1 MPSNLLD
8 AASCLITKLCPT
20 LCNHV
25 DCSPPG
31 SSVHG
36 IFQAKILE
44 WVAISFSRGSSLT
57 QGLNL
62 PLLHCRQILYHW
74 ATREAPS
81 GSKNI
86 EQFKSGLCYFSERFR
101 DPQVPLL
108 ARTMSFARIY
118 LNPETSMNGDA
129 AHRVGCDESC
139 EMLIR
144 GNQLGEMHWS
154 VSHSVFLV
162 SFPSRNQRQ
171 AQYTSKDDTGKA

>member
-8 AASCLITKLCPT
+8 ASCLITKLCPT

-36 IFQAKILE
+36 IFQAKIAQ

-62 PLLHCRQILYHW
+62 PLPHCRPILYHW

-129 AHRVGCDESC
+129 CPQNGLWWELWDADKRKSTRGDALASQSFSLPC
-139 EMLIR
+139 LI
-144 GNQLGEMHWS
+144 
-154 VSHSVFLV
+154 
-162 SFPSRNQRQ
+162 PI
-171 AQYTSKDDTGKA
+171 